1 VKISNYNRPAP
12 GTTTPPSPVPA
23 PAPTAPGSAPAGRA
37 EAGAGTTHRLTLPAT
52 AAGLRFDQALAQAL
66 PDYSR
71 SRLKQWID
79 TGQVTLDGRP
89 ADPTRKIWGG
99 EEVVVNAAPDPRETA
114 HAPESIAL
122 AIVHEDATLLVL
134 DKPAGLVMHPGS
146 GNWQGTLL
154 NALLHHAPQLAG
166 VPRAG
171 IVHRLDKD
179 TSGLLVVAKTL
190 AAQTDLVRQLQA
202 RTVQREYL
210 ALATGDIARGG
221 TVDAPIGRHPSRRTT
236 MAIVATG
243 RPARTHYAVVERFG
257 SATLLQC
264 RLETGRTHQIRVHLA
279 SLGHPLVGD
288 PAYGRKGP
296 PAFARQALHAF
307 RLGLVHPLTREHRT
321 WESPLPADFAGLL
334 AMLRAA
340 GAASA

>member
-1 VKISNYNRPAP
+1 MRSVNSPNYSRRPR
-12 GTTTPPSPVPA
+12 SSLPA
-23 PAPTAPGSAPAGRA
+23 PAGHADIGAGR
-37 EAGAGTTHRLTLPAT
+37 THRLTLTAA

-71 SRLKQWID
+71 SRLKHWID
-79 TGQVTLDGRP
+79 TGQVTLDGRA
-89 ADPTRKIWGG
+89 ADPKRKVWGG
-99 EEVVVNAAPDPRETA
+99 EEVVVEATPDPRETA
-114 HAPESIAL
+114 FSAEPMAIAIRYEDDAL
-122 AIVHEDATLLVL
+122 IVI
-134 DKPAGLVMHPGS
+134 DKPAGLVMHPGT

-202 RTVQREYL
+202 RTVRREYL
-210 ALATGDIARGG
+210 ALAAGDIARGG
-221 TVDAPIGRHPSRRTT
+221 TVDAPIGRHPARRTT
-236 MAIVATG
+236 MAVVATG
-243 RPARTHYAVVERFG
+243 RPARTHYDVVERFG
-257 SATLLQC
+257 IATLLQC

-296 PAFARQALHAF
+296 LAFGRQALHAF
-307 RLGLVHPLTREHRT
+307 RLGLVHPLTRTECA
-321 WESPLPADFAGLL
+321 WEAPLPPDFTDLL
-334 AMLRAA
+334 AMLRARS
-340 GAASA
+340 GKR